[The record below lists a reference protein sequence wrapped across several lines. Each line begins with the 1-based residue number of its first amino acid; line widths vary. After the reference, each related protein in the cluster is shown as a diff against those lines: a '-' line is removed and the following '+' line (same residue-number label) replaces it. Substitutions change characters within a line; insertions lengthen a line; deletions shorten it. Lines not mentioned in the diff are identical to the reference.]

1 MYAIEWTRSTG
12 EHGIFSLRF
21 SNKAAAE
28 RTIEAT
34 KKLDNAKRQGGLFR
48 YKVIEI

>member
-12 EHGIFSLRF
+12 EHGIYSLRF
-21 SNKAAAE
+21 LNKAAAE

-34 KKLDNAKRQGGLFR
+34 KKLDRAKRQGGLYR
-48 YKVIEI
+48 YKVIEL